1 MVNVK
6 TSWNDLSNL
15 GWSKSRVFNHDAVNP
30 VRDGTME
37 GLGDMALNEAWADDY
52 G

>member
-6 TSWNDLSNL
+6 TSWNDLSGF
-15 GWSKSRVFNHDAVNP
+15 GWSKSRVYDAVNAA
-30 VRDGTME
+30 RDGTME
-37 GLGDMALNEAWADDY
+37 GQGDMALNERFADDY